1 MQRIR
6 ANKKVPAIDDIDM
19 ESTVGT
25 LTSRRIKERAD
36 KLLDSVG
43 VKEESVIPRR
53 AFDEDVTIKR
63 RSVRITQE
71 DTTDAKDVGSK
82 WTPLLSDR
90 GAIEEET
97 LAKKRASATKARLNE
112 IEEEM
117 SALADKQ
124 AARERRA
131 ARLKALV
138 AETAQQNEENEA
150 AVQSIRVTSRQEK
163 RTVEF

>member
-6 ANKKVPAIDDIDM
+6 ANKKVSVIDDIDM
-19 ESTVGT
+19 ENTVGN

-53 AFDEDVTIKR
+53 ALDEDITIKR
-63 RSVRITQE
+63 RSLRITQDE
-71 DTTDAKDVGSK
+71 TSDARDLTK
-82 WTPLLSDR
+82 WTPLLSDK
-90 GAIEEET
+90 GALEEESM
-97 LAKKRASATKARLNE
+97 ARQRATATKARLNE

-117 SALADKQ
+117 TALADKQ

-138 AETAQQNEENEA
+138 AETAQQNEEDDA
-150 AVQSIRVTSRQEK
+150 TAVQSIRISARKEK